1 MKHYENYNL
10 PGKYYASADGSIY
23 DSNENEL
30 DYIINDNIKYANID
44 NTLIPVSNIIWN
56 MFIGEYIGD
65 IQYIDDNHLN
75 CSIKNLTVD
84 INVIIDKSDLII
96 NGIRFKPIPD
106 YSNYFISEHG
116 TVYSLNRNKFI
127 VRTFNWRNYPT
138 VAIVDNSGYRSPKKV
153 HRLVYLTYCGKL
165 DNSLVVDH
173 KDDNKQNPYYKNLQ
187 QISQKENYEKGISSG
202 ATYSR
207 WSNQEIEIICKS
219 LEDDIST
226 EEIMTKLGYPIT
238 YEYYRDFTMIIHL
251 IRKKGYYKSIS
262 SKYDIPDHTAINKR
276 DRKLSNNDIPKIREM
291 RENGMQYN
299 EIAEIYNCSPKTIES
314 IINNRKWKFI
324 E

>member
-1 MKHYENYNL
+1 MIFKPECYIQSYKHIDINKLKEKNFQL
-10 PGKYYASADGSIY
+10 
-23 DSNENEL
+23 
-30 DYIINDNIKYANID
+30 IIVDID
-44 NTLIPVSNIIWN
+44 NTLIPVSNIVWN

-65 IQYIDDNHLN
+65 IQYIDDNYLN

-84 INVIIDKSDLII
+84 INVIIDESDLII

-165 DNSLVVDH
+165 DDSLVIDH
-173 KDDNKQNPYYKNLQ
+173 KDNNKQNPYYKNLQ

-276 DRKLSNNDIPKIREM
+276 DRKQYEYYRDSLLTRETKV
-291 RENGMQYN
+291 EHKKLN